1 MGTVEDVRKLMQDF
15 LAPELRALTVRMD
28 ALEEKLTVRVDT
40 LESKLTVRMDALED
54 KVDSNERRAEKRHE
68 EVMANFRQVL
78 DYAMVQQRLA
88 ALESEVKSRTAA

>member
-1 MGTVEDVRKLMQDF
+1 MGTVEDVRKPMQDF
-15 LAPELRALTVRMD
+15 LAPELRA
-28 ALEEKLTVRVDT
+28 
-40 LESKLTVRMDALED
+40 LTVRMDALED

>member
-1 MGTVEDVRKLMQDF
+1 MEIKKMGTVEDVRKPMQDF
-15 LAPELRALTVRMD
+15 LAPELRA
-28 ALEEKLTVRVDT
+28 
-40 LESKLTVRMDALED
+40 LTVRMDALED